1 MKMIMNNVDIENS
14 YRNSKLLL
22 EPKSCQPNMKIDTIF
37 MTDTPINV
45 RALLRYEMLGMF
57 ASLQLLSLS
66 FDS

>member
-14 YRNSKLLL
+14 YRNSKLLRDS
-22 EPKSCQPNMKIDTIF
+22 KGCQHNMKVDTIF
-37 MTDTPINV
+37 MTDKQINV